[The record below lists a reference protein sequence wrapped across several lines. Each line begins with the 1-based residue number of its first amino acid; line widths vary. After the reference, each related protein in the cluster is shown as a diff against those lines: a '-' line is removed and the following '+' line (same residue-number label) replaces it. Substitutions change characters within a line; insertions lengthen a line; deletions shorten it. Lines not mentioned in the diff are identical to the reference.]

1 MARPRVRAL
10 PLALALVGLAAAGT
24 AAAYLLRQSRDVTTT
39 SERAWRLY
47 HEGVEN
53 DLKMYEREA
62 MSSYAEAL
70 RYDPHFA
77 MAILR
82 LAEKMRARDP
92 DRAKSLLASA
102 ARERDSLNPRE
113 QLLLSIYEERWGP
126 RDMKRIESLIDEYV
140 RRFPKDPEGYRM
152 RADLLA
158 STGRTQEAIAEYERL
173 VAVNPNYAIAYNAM
187 GYYWASKG
195 DYARA
200 EDYLKRYRFLAPS
213 DANPYDSLGELWAH
227 TGRYDEAEEVL
238 KKALAIKGDFFA
250 SFGHLGTVALG
261 RGDYAQAAEWFRKA
275 ANETDQTETRYNF
288 RLYAAVML
296 VDAGRAD
303 EAVREMDAEAGEVA
317 LLPDSL
323 EARRVRGQV
332 ALRRAALLG
341 RLGRTAEADK
351 ILAGIDLGVF
361 RDEKD
366 PERNASIDKD
376 VKLIRGIIAS
386 GAGRD
391 SEAVALLRDSLD
403 RKDDKGLG
411 ATEYFPA
418 QYFERMTLARSLGRL
433 GKTDEASE
441 ALAPILKQNPRFAP
455 ALEMLAR
462 IRGEKPASTA
472 AAAPA
477 RRAPG
482 VS

>member
-1 MARPRVRAL
+1 
-10 PLALALVGLAAAGT
+10 
-24 AAAYLLRQSRDVTTT
+24 
-39 SERAWRLY
+39 
-47 HEGVEN
+47 
-53 DLKMYEREA
+53 
-62 MSSYAEAL
+62 
-70 RYDPHFA
+70 
-77 MAILR
+77 
-82 LAEKMRARDP
+82 
-92 DRAKSLLASA
+92 
-102 ARERDSLNPRE
+102 
-113 QLLLSIYEERWGP
+113 
-126 RDMKRIESLIDEYV
+126 
-140 RRFPKDPEGYRM
+140 
-152 RADLLA
+152 
-158 STGRTQEAIAEYERL
+158 
-173 VAVNPNYAIAYNAM
+173 
-187 GYYWASKG
+187 
-195 DYARA
+195 
-200 EDYLKRYRFLAPS
+200 
-213 DANPYDSLGELWAH
+213 
-227 TGRYDEAEEVL
+227 
-238 KKALAIKGDFFA
+238 
-250 SFGHLGTVALG
+250 
-261 RGDYAQAAEWFRKA
+261 
-275 ANETDQTETRYNF
+275 
-288 RLYAAVML
+288 
-296 VDAGRAD
+296 
-303 EAVREMDAEAGEVA
+303 

-361 RDEKD
+361 RDAKD